1 MKVLLVEDN
10 IMNQKFAEAILKKA
24 GFEVDIAEN
33 GLVGYQFFCRK
44 KYNVVL
50 MDIQMPVMDGVE
62 STLKIRSYEKENQ
75 LPNTPVIAVTAY
87 ALEDDVHR
95 YLGAGINA
103 YLQKPYQPA
112 ELIRLI
118 QEQLNQSY

>member
-10 IMNQKFAEAILKKA
+10 LMNQKFAEAILKKA
-24 GFEVDIAEN
+24 GYEVDIAEN
-33 GLVGYQFFCRK
+33 GLIGYQFFCKK
-44 KYNVVL
+44 KYDVIL

-62 STLKIRSYEKENQ
+62 STLKIRGFEKENL
-75 LPNTPVIAVTAY
+75 LPFTPIIAVTAY

-112 ELIRLI
+112 DLIRVI
-118 QEQLNQSY
+118 QKQFD